1 MAGGWPSRIVGRS
14 VGLRGGT
21 ARQSRPRGSVLGSA
35 ASRCVVDYPLLPHS
49 LTASSVAL
57 TFSTFARPLDSRRFS
72 LSLRVSPPLSSRP
85 SLVSVSRPRVSV
97 SRSRFSSLFL
107 CLSFSLSRSRRL
119 SLVVSSTSTIPVVI
133 VAVLPPRRGSLLIAH
148 NSVFSTVYLFCAL
161 AYATRS
167 PLEPFLLVRS
177 PTDLERN
184 PRERDAS

>member
-72 LSLRVSPPLSSRP
+72 LSLRASPPLSSRP

-107 CLSFSLSRSRRL
+107 CLFLYLGLVVFRSSFPLRLPFQSSSSPSYRRGVALFSSRTTPCSPPCISSALSHTPRGHRWSRS
-119 SLVVSSTSTIPVVI
+119 S
-133 VAVLPPRRGSLLIAH
+133 
-148 NSVFSTVYLFCAL
+148 
-161 AYATRS
+161 
-167 PLEPFLLVRS
+167 
-177 PTDLERN
+177 
-184 PRERDAS
+184 

>member
-72 LSLRVSPPLSSRP
+72 LSLRASPPLSSRP
-85 SLVSVSRPRVSV
+85 RLSFQFRALVFRFRGPVFRLSSSVFLYLGLVVFRSSFPLRLPFQSSSSPSYRRDVALFSSRTTPCSPPCISSALSHTPRGHRW
-97 SRSRFSSLFL
+97 SRSS
-107 CLSFSLSRSRRL
+107 
-119 SLVVSSTSTIPVVI
+119 
-133 VAVLPPRRGSLLIAH
+133 
-148 NSVFSTVYLFCAL
+148 
-161 AYATRS
+161 
-167 PLEPFLLVRS
+167 
-177 PTDLERN
+177 
-184 PRERDAS
+184 

>member
-72 LSLRVSPPLSSRP
+72 LSLRASPPLSR
-85 SLVSVSRPRVSV
+85 LVRLSFQFRALVFRFRGPVFRLSSSV
-97 SRSRFSSLFL
+97 SLFL
-107 CLSFSLSRSRRL
+107 YLGLVVFRSSFPLRLPFQSSSSPSYRRDVALFSSRTTPCSPPCISSALSHTPRGHRWSRS
-119 SLVVSSTSTIPVVI
+119 S
-133 VAVLPPRRGSLLIAH
+133 
-148 NSVFSTVYLFCAL
+148 
-161 AYATRS
+161 
-167 PLEPFLLVRS
+167 
-177 PTDLERN
+177 
-184 PRERDAS
+184 

>member
-72 LSLRVSPPLSSRP
+72 LSLRASPPLSSRP

-119 SLVVSSTSTIPVVI
+119 SLVVSSTSYRRD
-133 VAVLPPRRGSLLIAH
+133 VALFSSRTTPCSPPCISSALSHTPRGHRWS
-148 NSVFSTVYLFCAL
+148 
-161 AYATRS
+161 RS
-167 PLEPFLLVRS
+167 S
-177 PTDLERN
+177 
-184 PRERDAS
+184 

>member
-72 LSLRVSPPLSSRP
+72 LSLRASPPLSFQFRA
-85 SLVSVSRPRVSV
+85 LVFRFRGPVFRLFSSV
-97 SRSRFSSLFL
+97 SLFL
-107 CLSFSLSRSRRL
+107 YLGLVVFRSSFPLRLPFQSSSSPFYRRGVALFSSRTTPCSPPCISSALSHTPRGHRWSRS
-119 SLVVSSTSTIPVVI
+119 S
-133 VAVLPPRRGSLLIAH
+133 
-148 NSVFSTVYLFCAL
+148 
-161 AYATRS
+161 
-167 PLEPFLLVRS
+167 
-177 PTDLERN
+177 
-184 PRERDAS
+184 